1 VIAAVFAIGAIVY
14 FLISRKKN
22 ENLEEDENLN
32 RLRLAFK
39 EMDFIFSDLHR
50 HLCRVYLA
58 GTNEMHQPW
67 QLPLVPPQQL
77 RNRIDLDRYLE
88 FAKVSFRM
96 VLY

>member
-1 VIAAVFAIGAIVY
+1 
-14 FLISRKKN
+14 
-22 ENLEEDENLN
+22 LEEDENLN

-77 RNRIDLDRYLE
+77 RNRINHDRYVD
-88 FAKVSFRM
+88 FVKVSLR
-96 VLY
+96 